1 MALFSKNSKSLFTM
15 SEHHKNSILVLR
27 KAIKEDRY
35 TKVILQLI
43 KDFKLANVPVKL
55 TILITPEDLKREL
68 HEKIYYLLMEKGN
81 DYLNLMYVVDVPEK
95 ALEFSKQADVVE
107 FAEMATF
114 FVLRRELQKV
124 RLKEEFE

>member
-1 MALFSKNSKSLFTM
+1 M